1 MPLPLSTP
9 DNVGQGEHGEGLLRK
24 HGPACFLPRDSAFCR
39 ALVLRGDQGVGKVQT
54 LRCLASESLGHLKW
68 PRTVRNRLGKHSVD
82 TRQLP
87 SPGCSSDGGIS
98 LSFRWR
104 FRSRSSVPIT
114 LIKTLAEAQQSP
126 VGAKAPSGL
135 DTSLQGPAWGLTPVG
150 FLLPPKVQ
158 QRIGYCPQFD
168 ALLDHMTG
176 RETLSMYARLRGIPE
191 RYIGSCVENMLRGLL
206 LEPHADKLVRTYR

>member
-1 MPLPLSTP
+1 M
-9 DNVGQGEHGEGLLRK
+9 
-24 HGPACFLPRDSAFCR
+24 
-39 ALVLRGDQGVGKVQT
+39 
-54 LRCLASESLGHLKW
+54 
-68 PRTVRNRLGKHSVD
+68 
-82 TRQLP
+82 
-87 SPGCSSDGGIS
+87 
-98 LSFRWR
+98 
-104 FRSRSSVPIT
+104 
-114 LIKTLAEAQQSP
+114 
-126 VGAKAPSGL
+126 GAKAPSGL
-135 DTSLQGPAWGLTPVG
+135 DISLQGPAWELTPVG